1 LGASCYKHFVPT
13 GLDERSLEGREQGR
27 PPEFLVLK
35 VMGDIMKKLLIAPVV
50 VFSLLSTIIVAQVRP
65 APAVI
70 LIKAGR
76 LVDVRAGRV
85 IENQGILVEGE
96 RIKSVGPLVQIQRA
110 APSTAKVIDLSR
122 ATVLPG
128 LADCHTHILLQGDIT
143 AADYDEQLLKESIPY
158 RTIRA
163 TVAARIGLL
172 NGFTVMRD
180 LETEGAMY
188 ADVDVKT
195 AINRGV
201 IPGPRMFVS
210 TRAFSATGMY
220 PLLGYSWELKMP
232 EGVQI
237 VDGADNIRKAV
248 REQVKY
254 GADWIKFYA
263 DRRYFM
269 KDGALHSWVNFTEE
283 EMKAMVDEA
292 HRLGRRVA
300 AHAMGWDGIDA
311 SLRAGVDS
319 IEHGYGL
326 DEGLMDRM
334 VRQGVYWCPTIY
346 VGVYVA
352 EGRAAAGA
360 PIWLTMRDLEAK
372 AFGSAV
378 RKGVKIAYGTD
389 AGGYAWTENQA
400 KEFAYMVRYGM
411 TSMQAIQSATITAAD
426 LLERSHDFGA
436 IEPGKFADIVA
447 VAGDPLRDITE
458 LERVRFV
465 MKGGEIYRNDK

>member
-1 LGASCYKHFVPT
+1 MKQL
-13 GLDERSLEGREQGR
+13 L
-27 PPEFLVLK
+27 LVLLVFSSICQSVPAMQAK
-35 VMGDIMKKLLIAPVV
+35 PPAPV
-50 VFSLLSTIIVAQVRP
+50 T
-65 APAVI
+65 

-76 LVDVRAGRV
+76 LIDVRSGRV
-85 IENQGILVEGE
+85 LENQGILVEGQ
-96 RIKSVGPLVQIQRA
+96 RIKAVGPLAEISRS
-110 APSTAKVIDLSR
+110 APGSVTSIDLSR

-143 AADYDEQLLKESIPY
+143 AAEYDEQVLKESIPY

-163 TVAARIGLL
+163 TVAARIGLM
-172 NGFTVMRD
+172 NGFTAMRD

-220 PLLGYSWELKMP
+220 PLSGYSWELKMP
-232 EGVQI
+232 DGVQI
-237 VDGADNIRKAV
+237 VDGPDNIRRAV
-248 REQVKY
+248 REQVKF

-263 DRRYFM
+263 DRRYFL
-269 KDGALHSWVNFTEE
+269 KDGKLHSWVNFTEE

-311 SLRAGVDS
+311 SLKVGVDS

-334 VRQGVYWCPTIY
+334 IRQGVYWCPTIY

-352 EGRAAAGA
+352 EGRAAGGA

-372 AFGSAV
+372 AFAIAV
-378 RKGVKIAYGTD
+378 RKRVKIAYGTD

-400 KEFAYMVRYGM
+400 KEFSYMVRYGM
-411 TSMQAIQSATITAAD
+411 TPMQAIQSATVVAAD
-426 LLERSHDFGA
+426 LLERPQDLGA
-436 IEPGKFADIVA
+436 IEPGMFADIIA
-447 VAGDPLRDITE
+447 VNGDPLKDISE

-465 MKGGEIYRNDK
+465 MKGGEVYKNEK

>member
-1 LGASCYKHFVPT
+1 
-13 GLDERSLEGREQGR
+13 
-27 PPEFLVLK
+27 
-35 VMGDIMKKLLIAPVV
+35 MKQPILALLIC
-50 VFSLLSTIIVAQVRP
+50 FSLVQAAGFAQTNSPTQV
-65 APAVI
+65 V

-76 LVDVRAGRV
+76 LIDVRAGRV
-85 IENQGILVEGE
+85 VENQAILIEGE
-96 RIKSVGPLVQIQRA
+96 RIKAVGPLVELERN
-110 APSTAKVIDLSR
+110 APSSARVIDLSR
-122 ATVLPG
+122 ATLLPG

-163 TVAARIGLL
+163 TVAARIAVL
-172 NGFTVMRD
+172 NGFTAMRD

-188 ADVDVKT
+188 ADVDVKN
-195 AINRGV
+195 AINRRV
-201 IPGPRMFVS
+201 VPGPRMFVA

-220 PLLGYSWELKMP
+220 PLQGYSWELKVP
-232 EGVQI
+232 DGVQI
-237 VDGADNIRKAV
+237 VDGADNIRRAV

-263 DRRYFM
+263 DRRYFV
-269 KDGALHSWVNFTEE
+269 KDGALHSWVNFTDE

-300 AHAMGWDGIDA
+300 AHAMGREGIEA
-311 SLRAGVDS
+311 SLKVGVDS

-326 DEGLMDRM
+326 DEELIDRM
-334 VRQGVYWCPTIY
+334 VRQGTYWCPTIY

-372 AFGSAV
+372 VFPVAL

-411 TSMQAIQSATITAAD
+411 TTMQAIQSATVVAAD
-426 LLERSHDFGA
+426 LLERPNDLGA
-436 IEPGKFADIVA
+436 IEAGKFADIIA
-447 VAGDPLRDITE
+447 VSGDPLKDITE

-465 MKGGEIYRNDK
+465 MKGGEVLRNEITR

>member
-1 LGASCYKHFVPT
+1 MRG
-13 GLDERSLEGREQGR
+13 GR
-27 PPEFLVLK
+27 
-35 VMGDIMKKLLIAPVV
+35 
-50 VFSLLSTIIVAQVRP
+50 
-65 APAVI
+65 AV
-70 LIKAGR
+70 
-76 LVDVRAGRV
+76 
-85 IENQGILVEGE
+85 ENQGILLEGE
-96 RIKSVGPLVQIQRA
+96 RIKAVGPLAEIQKN
-110 APSTAKVIDLSR
+110 APALARVIDLSR

-128 LADCHTHILLQGDIT
+128 LADCHTHILLQGDVT

-163 TVAARIGLL
+163 TVAVRTGLM

-188 ADVDVKT
+188 ADVDVKQ

-210 TRAFSATGMY
+210 TRAFAATGMY
-220 PLLGYSWELKMP
+220 PLLGYSWELKLP

-263 DRRYFM
+263 DRRYYL
-269 KDGALHSWVNFTEE
+269 KNGALHSWVNFTDE

-300 AHAMGWDGIDA
+300 AHAMGWEGIDA
-311 SLRAGVDS
+311 SLKAGADS
-319 IEHGYGL
+319 VEHGYGL
-326 DEGLMDRM
+326 DEELMDRM
-334 VRQGVYWCPTIY
+334 VQQGAYWCPTIY

-372 AFGSAV
+372 AFPIAL
-378 RKGVKIAYGTD
+378 RKGVKIVYGTD
-389 AGGYAWTENQA
+389 AGGYVWTENQA

-411 TSMQAIQSATITAAD
+411 TPMQAIQSATIAAAD
-426 LLERSHDFGA
+426 LLERPNDLGA
-436 IEPGKFADIVA
+436 IEAGKYGDIIA

-465 MKGGEIYRNDK
+465 MKGGEVYRNDIGR

>member
-1 LGASCYKHFVPT
+1 MRKLIVLT
-13 GLDERSLEGREQGR
+13 LSLTMFQTIA
-27 PPEFLVLK
+27 FAQSK
-35 VMGDIMKKLLIAPVV
+35 TSAPVV
-50 VFSLLSTIIVAQVRP
+50 
-65 APAVI
+65 

-85 IENQGILVEGE
+85 LENQGILIEGQ
-96 RIKSVGPLVQIQRA
+96 RIKSVGPLADIQRA
-110 APSTAKVIDLSR
+110 APSTATVIDLSR
-122 ATVLPG
+122 STVLPG
-128 LADCHTHILLQGDIT
+128 LADCHTHVLLQGDIT
-143 AADYDEQLLKESIPY
+143 AAEYDEQVLKESIPY
-158 RTIRA
+158 RAIRA
-163 TVAARIGLL
+163 TVAARIGLM

-220 PLLGYSWELKMP
+220 PLSGYSWELKMP

-237 VDGADNIRKAV
+237 VDGPDNIRRAV

-269 KDGALHSWVNFTEE
+269 KDGKLHSWLNFTDE
-283 EMKAMVDEA
+283 EMKAMVDES
-292 HRLGRRVA
+292 HRLGRPVA
-300 AHAMGWDGIDA
+300 AHAMGWEGIDA
-311 SLRAGVDS
+311 GLRMGVDS
-319 IEHGYGL
+319 IEHGYGM

-334 VRQGVYWCPTIY
+334 IRQKVYWCPTIY

-372 AFGSAV
+372 AFGLAV

-400 KEFAYMVRYGM
+400 KEFSYMVRYGM
-411 TSMQAIQSATITAAD
+411 TPMQAIQSATVVAAE
-426 LLERSHDFGA
+426 LLERSADFGA
-436 IEPGKFADIVA
+436 IAPGLFADIVA
-447 VAGDPLRDITE
+447 VNGDPFRDISE

-465 MKGGEIYRNDK
+465 MKGGEVYKNER

>member
-1 LGASCYKHFVPT
+1 
-13 GLDERSLEGREQGR
+13 
-27 PPEFLVLK
+27 
-35 VMGDIMKKLLIAPVV
+35 MKKILIATLLI
-50 VFSLLSTIIVAQVRP
+50 FSLLQTLVLAQAPAAGKRP
-65 APAVI
+65 ASQI

-76 LVDVRAGRV
+76 LIDVRRGLV
-85 IENQGILVEGE
+85 LENQGILIEND
-96 RIKSVGPLVQIQRA
+96 RIKSVGEFPATLALLPRTTRIV
-110 APSTAKVIDLSR
+110 DLSR

-128 LADCHTHILLQGDIT
+128 LSDCHTHVLLQGDIT
-143 AADYDEQLLKESIPY
+143 AEDYDAQLLKESIPY

-163 TVAARIGLL
+163 TVAARTALW
-172 NGFTVMRD
+172 NGFTAIRD

-220 PLLGYSWELKMP
+220 PLSGYSWELKMP

-237 VDGADNIRKAV
+237 VDGVDEIRKAV

-263 DRRYFM
+263 DRRYYM
-269 KDGALHSWVNFTEE
+269 KDGALHSWVNFTDE
-283 EMKAMVDEA
+283 EMQAFVAEA
-292 HRLGRRVA
+292 HRLGHRVA
-300 AHAMGWDGIDA
+300 AHAMGRDGIDA

-326 DEGLMDRM
+326 DEELMDRM
-334 VRQGVYWCPTIY
+334 IRQGTYWCPTIY
-346 VGVYVA
+346 VGAYVA

-372 AFGSAV
+372 AFGVAL
-378 RKGVKIAYGTD
+378 RKGVKIVYGTD
-389 AGGYAWTENQA
+389 VGGYAWTENQA

-411 TSMQAIQSATITAAD
+411 TPMQAIQSATIAAAD
-426 LLERSHDFGA
+426 LLERPNDMGA
-436 IEPGKFADIVA
+436 IEPGKYADIVA
-447 VAGDPLRDITE
+447 VINDPLKDITE
-458 LERVRFV
+458 LERIRFV
-465 MKGGEIYRNDK
+465 MKGGEIIRNEIAR

>member
-1 LGASCYKHFVPT
+1 
-13 GLDERSLEGREQGR
+13 
-27 PPEFLVLK
+27 
-35 VMGDIMKKLLIAPVV
+35 MKRTLIAFMVVAFQLQSVV
-50 VFSLLSTIIVAQVRP
+50 VAQSKGP
-65 APAVI
+65 APAVVF
-70 LIKAGR
+70 IKAGR

-85 IENQGILVEGE
+85 LENQGILVEGQ
-96 RIKSVGPLVQIQRA
+96 RIKAVGALAEVEKTVPPTAQI
-110 APSTAKVIDLSR
+110 IDLSK

-163 TVAARIGLL
+163 TVAVRTALL
-172 NGFTVMRD
+172 NGFTMMRD

-220 PLLGYSWELKMP
+220 PLSGYSWELKMP

-237 VDGADNIRKAV
+237 VDGADNIRRAV

-263 DRRYFM
+263 DRRYYL
-269 KDGALHSWVNFTEE
+269 KDGALHSWINFTDE

-300 AHAMGWDGIDA
+300 AHAMGWEGIDA
-311 SLRAGVDS
+311 SLKVGVDS

-326 DEGLMDRM
+326 DAGLMDRM
-334 VRQGVYWCPTIY
+334 VRQGTYWCPTIY

-360 PIWLTMRDLEAK
+360 PIWVAMRDLEAK
-372 AFGSAV
+372 AFAVAV

-400 KEFAYMVRYGM
+400 KEFTYMVRYGM
-411 TSMQAIQSATITAAD
+411 TPMQAIQSATVAAAD
-426 LLERSHDFGA
+426 LLERSNDLGA
-436 IEPGKFADIVA
+436 IEAGKFADIVA
-447 VAGDPLRDITE
+447 VSGDPLRDITE

-465 MKGGEIYRNDK
+465 MKGGEVYRNDK